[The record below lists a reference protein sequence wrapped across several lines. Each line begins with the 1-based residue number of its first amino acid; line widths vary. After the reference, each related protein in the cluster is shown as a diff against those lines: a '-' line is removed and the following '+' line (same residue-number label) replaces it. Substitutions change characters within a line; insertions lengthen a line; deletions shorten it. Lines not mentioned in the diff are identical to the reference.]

1 MEKRAIIAIGVVAV
15 LVIGGLAYV
24 ALSNNGDD
32 DNEQE
37 SKGGWYSWNPKTFL
51 VASSNV
57 APSPYWV
64 NTIEMMYEG
73 LYGSAPSYDRYAIK
87 DVPSDFLSYESL
99 VSYNDLGQLVVKSKY
114 ADASKNWSSYDVTFD
129 KMPTG
134 GIGTGSFFV
143 CLYYA
148 LCEQAGVDPMAYDS
162 NVIAKMWK
170 MAFGGDEAL
179 YSGLERN
186 YNIPVAGFNGVQLPN
201 PSKISDNKEKYVA
214 MIDDLK
220 SRGEVPV
227 WLCSGSSPAYENGGQ
242 WMRELMETNGFY
254 AVTFSISTFSDCLAE
269 IEAIAHIFG
278 MGDTA
283 KNLIDNL
290 RVQMYTLYKSSEE
303 QVQKTGHA
311 YTGLGTYTNSDW
323 TFADKS
329 GMGEMFYILHIK
341 NVYTKTA
348 SGNWEGENVIRA
360 QPEVILFCMSNPS
373 LVDWN
378 QAMRV
383 PAETVA
389 S

>member
-1 MEKRAIIAIGVVAV
+1 MEKRAIVAIGVVAILIV
-15 LVIGGLAYV
+15 GGLAYV
-24 ALSNNGDD
+24 ARSDNGDSGD
-32 DNEQE
+32 EQE
-37 SKGGWYSWNPKTFL
+37 KKGGWYSWNPKTFL

-73 LYGSAPSYDRYAIK
+73 LYGDAPSYDKYTIE

-99 VSYNDLGQLVVKSKY
+99 VSYNDLGQLVVKAKY

-148 LCEQAGVDPMAYDS
+148 LCEQAGVDPKSYDG

-179 YSGLERN
+179 YAGLERN
-186 YNIPVAGFNGVQLPN
+186 YNIPVSGFNGVQLPN

-214 MIDDLK
+214 LIDDLK
-220 SRGEVPV
+220 NKGEVPV

-242 WMRELMETNGFY
+242 WMRELMEANGFY

-278 MGDTA
+278 LGDTA
-283 KNLIDNL
+283 KSLIDNL

-303 QVQKTGHA
+303 QVQKTGHT

-323 TFADKS
+323 TFADSS

-341 NVYTKTA
+341 NVYTKSA

-373 LVDWN
+373 LVDWD

-383 PAETVA
+383 PAETTA